1 MLHKKNRS
9 TAEKILVS
17 QEYPRYNKS
26 LQFEDYVDFLYYDSL
41 YSIYENSAYSKIDS
55 KQLMKKLEY
64 KRTNNSQIKYAI
76 NNLTE
81 SLEQDSNNYQLLF
94 YASYFCKKFMND
106 SIKAEVYY
114 NRLKQIYFPDDW
126 LFDI

>member
-1 MLHKKNRS
+1 LLHKKNRS

-17 QEYPRYNKS
+17 QEYARYNKS
-26 LQFEDYVDFLYYDSL
+26 LQFEDHVDFLYYDSL
-41 YSIYENSAYSKIDS
+41 YSIYENSAYSK
-55 KQLMKKLEY
+55 QLMKNWEY

-94 YASYFCKKFMND
+94 MPPIFAKN
-106 SIKAEVYY
+106 
-114 NRLKQIYFPDDW
+114 L
-126 LFDI
+126 